1 MATGQRIQSLL
12 LWKVITSGRVCY
24 KTLSLLSDTWSSL
37 RCQRYGLETTRILK
51 TKLTK
56 EVKIDCKTEESSKIA
71 LQFVE
76 DCSQQG
82 WATPTRQFFLKLDL
96 TCVNKWDYD
105 AQNVEFT
112 IKFTPPE
119 IKGFA
124 WSCHLLNLNGKI
136 RKLSLLKNASI
147 VLIYIYIYIYMKIYI
162 NFVTK
167 FTILLW
173 S

>member
-12 LWKVITSGRVCY
+12 LWKVITSGRVCC

-37 RCQRYGLETTRILK
+37 RCQRYGLETTGILK
-51 TKLTK
+51 TK
-56 EVKIDCKTEESSKIA
+56 EASKIA

-96 TCVNKWDYD
+96 THANKWDHD

-119 IKGFA
+119 IKGFT

-136 RKLSLLKNASI
+136 RKPSLLENASI
-147 VLIYIYIYIYMKIYI
+147 VLIYIYIYIYIYENLHQFCNKIY
-162 NFVTK
+162 NTSLVLD
-167 FTILLW
+167 TI
-173 S
+173 

>member
-1 MATGQRIQSLL
+1 M
-12 LWKVITSGRVCY
+12 
-24 KTLSLLSDTWSSL
+24 L
-37 RCQRYGLETTRILK
+37 RT
-51 TKLTK
+51 
-56 EVKIDCKTEESSKIA
+56 VASKGERPQPA
-71 LQFVE
+71 N
-76 DCSQQG
+76 
-82 WATPTRQFFLKLDL
+82 FFLKLDL
-96 TCVNKWDYD
+96 TRTNKWDHN

-119 IKGFA
+119 IKGFT

-136 RKLSLLKNASI
+136 RKPSLLENASI
-147 VLIYIYIYIYMKIYI
+147 VLLYIYIYIYMKNYI